1 MPHSPEYAYQLP
13 YQNTGL
19 FPCIKIIPYS
29 YRNQYRE
36 PEHIYGI
43 VNQRRADRILIP
55 FLHQNHALLAV
66 LERGFVGLRPEFDRV
81 LP

>member
-55 FLHQNHALLAV
+55 FLHQNHALLYPSPHFLDQHLYV
-66 LERGFVGLRPEFDRV
+66 LHMQ
-81 LP
+81 